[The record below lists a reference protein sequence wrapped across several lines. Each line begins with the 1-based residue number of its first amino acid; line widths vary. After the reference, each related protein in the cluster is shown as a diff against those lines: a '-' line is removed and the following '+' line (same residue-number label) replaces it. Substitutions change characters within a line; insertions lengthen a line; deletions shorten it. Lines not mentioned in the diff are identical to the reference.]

1 MNHGDGAAADSDR
14 AVFALTPPVGAAA
27 PFVGAA
33 APFVFASPHSGTLI
47 PDDMG
52 ADPALS
58 DIQINSAGD
67 ALMDRLIAAGP
78 MRGAPLIA
86 ARITRAYV
94 DLNRAPEDLDPLL
107 IDGVDA
113 ASGPKTAAGYG
124 VVPRL
129 TGAGQPLH
137 ARRLTLAE
145 ARGRIARA
153 HAPYHAGLAR
163 LMEAAKATH
172 GRAVLVDWH
181 SMPGRAGGVDVVLGD
196 RHGTSCR
203 PVLTRRF
210 KALFEKQ
217 GFSVALNHPYAGGWS
232 TQTWGRP
239 DQRFEA
245 IQVEISRALY
255 LDAGGGPSAGWGRCA
270 AALNQVIA
278 ELLRPG
284 G

>member
-1 MNHGDGAAADSDR
+1 MNHGDGAAADSDWT
-14 AVFALTPPVGAAA
+14 VFALTPP
-27 PFVGAA
+27 VGAA
-33 APFVFASPHSGTLI
+33 APFVFASPHSGTVV

-52 ADPALS
+52 ADPTLS
-58 DIQINSAGD
+58 DLQINSAGD
-67 ALMDRLIAAGP
+67 ALMDRLIAVGP
-78 MRGAPLIA
+78 MHGAPLIA

-94 DLNRAPEDLDPLL
+94 DLNRAPEALDPRL
-107 IDGVDA
+107 IDGADA
-113 ASGPKTAAGYG
+113 ADGPKTAAGYG

-129 TGAGQPLH
+129 TGAGEPLY

-145 ARGRIARA
+145 AHERIVRA
-153 HAPYHAGLAR
+153 HAPYHAALTEQ
-163 LMEAAKATH
+163 MKAAKATH

-181 SMPGRAGGVDVVLGD
+181 SMPGRAGGIDVVLGD

-203 PVLTRRF
+203 PALTRRL
-210 KALFEKQ
+210 KVLFEKQ

-232 TQTWGRP
+232 TQAWGRP
-239 DQRFEA
+239 DEGFEA